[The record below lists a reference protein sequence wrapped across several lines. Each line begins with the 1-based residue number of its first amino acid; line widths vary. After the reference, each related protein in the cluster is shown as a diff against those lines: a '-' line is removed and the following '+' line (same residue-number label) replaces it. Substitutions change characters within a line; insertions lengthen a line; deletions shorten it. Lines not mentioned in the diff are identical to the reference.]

1 MCRSSTKSIGFLL
14 LLWIGI
20 FLPVTEY
27 QVSHLSGL
35 GSLIGVTFGDDEDA
49 SDQHAQTS
57 KQSDKTDR
65 YTSSV
70 GIDLSDFT
78 LVAEPPQLALKSEP
92 LPAPRISEGFK
103 SLDLPPEERPPIAQA
118 A

>member
-1 MCRSSTKSIGFLL
+1 ML

-27 QVSHLSGL
+27 QVSHLGGI
-35 GSLIGVTFGDDEDA
+35 GSLISVTFGDDDSA
-49 SDQHAQTS
+49 SDERAQT
-57 KQSDKTDR
+57 DKATNNSDR
-65 YTSSV
+65 YTASV

-78 LVAEPPQLALKSEP
+78 LVIGPLELALRSEP
-92 LPAPRISEGFK
+92 LPERRISEGFA
-103 SLDLPPEERPPIAQA
+103 SRDLPPEERPPIGVA